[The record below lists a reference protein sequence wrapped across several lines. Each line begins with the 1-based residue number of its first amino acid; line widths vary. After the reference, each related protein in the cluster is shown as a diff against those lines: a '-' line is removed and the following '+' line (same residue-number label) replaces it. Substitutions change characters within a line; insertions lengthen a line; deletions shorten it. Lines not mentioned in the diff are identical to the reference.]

1 MIYQNNN
8 KIPQSQNKRKI
19 INKSQMSL
27 IKNKKTIRNKIQRTL
42 NMHIINKVMMYQK
55 KKRKKIIKMK
65 RNQPKRNG
73 LKIKMQVKNV
83 IILKNRITNQIKNK
97 SIEKYN
103 DHNFIPYFPNN
114 AY

>member
-103 DHNFIPYFPNN
+103 DHNFIP
-114 AY
+114 

>member
-42 NMHIINKVMMYQK
+42 NMQIINKVMMYQK

-103 DHNFIPYFPNN
+103 DHNFIP
-114 AY
+114 